1 MSEGP
6 GLSLLSLEQSPV
18 EQLLSHSAHTGL
30 DNRGKRQKH
39 LLTFKNKSLKC
50 DWKMQYGLYSKLI

>member
-18 EQLLSHSAHTGL
+18 EQLLSHSARTGL
-30 DNRGKRQKH
+30 DNRGKTSKTFIDIQEQK
-39 LLTFKNKSLKC
+39 
-50 DWKMQYGLYSKLI
+50 SKL

>member
-30 DNRGKRQKH
+30 DNRGKTSKPFIDIQE
-39 LLTFKNKSLKC
+39 LN
-50 DWKMQYGLYSKLI
+50 SKLRLNDANWTIL